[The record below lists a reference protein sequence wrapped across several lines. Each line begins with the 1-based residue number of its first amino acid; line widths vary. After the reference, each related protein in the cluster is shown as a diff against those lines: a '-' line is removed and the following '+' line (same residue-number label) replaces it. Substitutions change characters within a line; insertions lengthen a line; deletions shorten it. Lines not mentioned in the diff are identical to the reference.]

1 MKTGHAALSLLHH
14 GVELSHEKKTGIKK
28 WNKMREGMKE
38 KGGKIMKKEKWKK
51 EKDRD
56 KKTANGEKK

>member
-1 MKTGHAALSLLHH
+1 MK
-14 GVELSHEKKTGIKK
+14 KKKKK